1 MATPKKIDTV
11 ETARNW
17 HNNAIGLIFT
27 EYSGLSVSEM
37 QELRKNV
44 RESGGEFRVIKNT
57 LLRLALG
64 QDTIEKLPNE
74 FHNGPTAT
82 VFVLRDEAGCAKSL
96 ATFAKTHQAL
106 KIKGAFLDGAVL
118 TDKEVDALSKLPSK
132 QELLS
137 MIVGLV
143 AAPIS
148 NIVTCVNEILA
159 GPARAVSAI
168 AEKGGAVV
176 EEPAKSA
183 TEEIKTEEEPQQE
196 IKETPTESSETIES
210 TNEEAQTETQTAET
224 NQEESKKEGE

>member
-11 ETARNW
+11 EAARNW
-17 HNNAIGLIFT
+17 HSKAIGLIFT

-44 RESGGEFRVIKNT
+44 RDSGGEFRVIKNT

-64 QDTIEKLPNE
+64 QGTIEKLPDE

-106 KIKGAFLDGAVL
+106 KIKGAFLDGTVL

-159 GPARAVSAI
+159 GPVRAVAAI
-168 AEKGGAVV
+168 AEKGGAIV
-176 EEPAKSA
+176 
-183 TEEIKTEEEPQQE
+183 EEPQQE
-196 IKETPTESSETIES
+196 IKDVPTETSDTIEA
-210 TNEEAQTETQTAET
+210 TNEGTETETQTEET
-224 NQEESKKEGE
+224 NREESKNEGE